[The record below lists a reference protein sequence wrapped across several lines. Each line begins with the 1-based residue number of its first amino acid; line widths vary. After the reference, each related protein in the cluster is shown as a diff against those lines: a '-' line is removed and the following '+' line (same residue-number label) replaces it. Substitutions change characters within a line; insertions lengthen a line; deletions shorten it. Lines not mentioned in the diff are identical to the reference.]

1 MLSNL
6 WRFFVALFD
15 FRAMAR
21 VLTGRPAI
29 DVVFVT
35 NLRDEADRYR
45 YFRGLVPPLGHAA
58 GPRMYLKGVAAR
70 VRGIYVTAEEMLT
83 KDGRKKAKQQ
93 FIAAT
98 EWAEQRGARVILL
111 AASTKRLFGR
121 DGAELKKRFPHLL
134 FTIGDNGTAQMLRT
148 DVFRALKESHLSPGK
163 AKILVIGPYGIL
175 GTCITRELV
184 QAGYE
189 VIGYG
194 HNETALAEVAGEFGI
209 RTASTIAAV
218 GKVDAVVA
226 CTHSTPSKLTP
237 QCVDTLRRGNRKL
250 LVVDVSEPANLDI
263 DAYAQCRRVVVR
275 QDAGNAFAP
284 DLHYVLGPVSWKMIM
299 LSRGTVFGCFA
310 EAMTLFHSIHRKG
323 DVALAD
329 RDWFQVTADGMETL
343 GALFAK
349 IGFTVPYPRCFGR
362 PVLGFDLEMDQ
373 RPATQSPVGINTP
386 NVLPQPG
393 LD

>member
-6 WRFFVALFD
+6 WRFFVALCD
-15 FRAMAR
+15 LRALAR
-21 VLTGRPAI
+21 ILTGRPAI
-29 DVVFVT
+29 DVVFIT
-35 NLRDEADRYR
+35 NLRDEAERRR
-45 YFRGLVPPLGHAA
+45 YFRGWVPPLGHAA

-83 KDGRKKAKQQ
+83 KEGRKKAKQQ

-98 EWAEQRGARVILL
+98 EWAERRGARVILL

-134 FTIGDNGTAQMLRT
+134 FTIGDNGTAQMLRA
-148 DVFRALKESHLSPGK
+148 DVFRALKESRLKPGC
-163 AKILVIGPYGIL
+163 AKVLVIGPYGIL
-175 GTCITRELV
+175 GSCMTRELV
-184 QAGYE
+184 RAGYE

-194 HNETALAEVAGEFGI
+194 HNESALAEVAGEFGI
-209 RTASTIAAV
+209 RTANNIDAV

-237 QCVDTLRRGNRKL
+237 QCVAKLRQGQRKL

-263 DAYAQCRRVVVR
+263 DAYATCRNDVVR

-284 DLHYVLGPVSWKMIM
+284 DLHYVLGPISWKMIM
-299 LSRGTVFGCFA
+299 LSKGTVFGCFA
-310 EAMTLFHSIHRKG
+310 EAMALFHSIHHNG
-323 DVALAD
+323 EVALAE
-329 RDWFQVTADGMETL
+329 RDWFQVDSDGMETL
-343 GALFAK
+343 EALFAD

-362 PVLGFDLEMDQ
+362 PVLGFDLSLERQ
-373 RPATQSPVGINTP
+373 AESQVRGITTP